1 MRCRTCDYTL
11 WSIRDRVCPECGA
24 PFKPSEFLF
33 RRSAVAYH
41 CPHCDQSYFGMTAQ
55 GHLKPRTF
63 NCVTC
68 SREIDMD
75 EMVLTPT
82 DGVREDFTAADEK
95 NPWEARRGFG
105 IFGAWFR
112 TVWMS
117 MASPSRLIQ
126 KSSARGLAGSAVW
139 FAAFTTIL
147 IGVASMISWVI
158 FGLVVSGMFG
168 GGGAMGLM
176 FVIPFTFFY
185 TLFGGLF
192 VVILIMAWSLGTHML
207 LALSGG
213 TERGIGRTIMAISYG
228 SGVNV
233 VTAIPLVGMYV
244 ALGSWV
250 WWGVSSGLML
260 AETHRVSKTRAIIAS
275 ITPPALMV
283 ALLVGG
289 YIWMMGA
296 MFRGMGGMGGMGSW
310 QEVQIVN
317 EALLLRLQ
325 QDDLRHAVELVAD
338 GDVTDLDFTLA
349 TTYTLPEDAMVAG
362 RSLDEYAMVSAIERT
377 PFIDAA
383 AAELPDD
390 VVAYRVGDFV
400 FTYPGIDVNQAAN
413 QGVGNLLWLVIAW
426 PDPNL
431 NAPPG
436 PNDMVWVG
444 MADGSTYPLMLRGL
458 DYEIDNQNGIRAQH
472 GLPPLPHP
480 ADVLHGA
487 PASASDPMFQE
498 QDDAVESAAP

>member
-11 WSIRDRVCPECGA
+11 WGIRDRVCPECGA
-24 PFKPSEFLF
+24 PFKPSDFLF

-41 CPHCDQSYFGMTAQ
+41 CPHCDQPYFGMTAQ

-63 NCVTC
+63 SCVTC

-95 NPWEARRGFG
+95 NPWEARKGFG
-105 IFGAWFR
+105 IFRAWFR

-117 MASPSRLIQ
+117 MAAPSRLIQ
-126 KSSARGLAGSAVW
+126 MSSARGLAGSAVW

-147 IGVASMISWVI
+147 IGFASMVSWMI
-158 FGLVVSGMFG
+158 FGLVVSGMFA
-168 GGGAMGLM
+168 GGAMSLL
-176 FVIPFTFFY
+176 FVIPVTLFY

-192 VVILIMAWSLGTHML
+192 IVIVIMAWSLGTHML

-213 TERGIGRTIMAISYG
+213 TERGIGRTVMAISYG
-228 SGVNV
+228 SGVNIV
-233 VTAIPLVGMYV
+233 AAIPLVGMYA
-244 ALGSWV
+244 ALGVWV

-275 ITPPALMV
+275 ITPPALIA
-283 ALLVGG
+283 ALLIGG

-310 QEVQIVN
+310 QDVQTVN
-317 EALLLRLQ
+317 EALLSRLQ
-325 QDDLRHAVELVAD
+325 QGEFRHAAELVAD
-338 GDVTDLDFTLA
+338 GDVMALDLTMIGSNTMPSDV
-349 TTYTLPEDAMVAG
+349 MIAG
-362 RSLDEYAMVSAIERT
+362 RSLDEYAWVSAIERSS
-377 PFIDAA
+377 FIDAA
-383 AAELPDD
+383 AAELPED

-400 FTYPGIDVNQAAN
+400 FTYPGVNVNQLGGD
-413 QGVGNLLWLVIAW
+413 QVWLVIAW
-426 PDPNL
+426 PDPDL
-431 NAPPG
+431 NPPPG
-436 PNDMVWVG
+436 PNDFIWVG
-444 MADGSTYPLMLRGL
+444 TADGSTYPAMFSSFDFEL
-458 DYEIDNQNGIRAQH
+458 DMQNRTRAKH
-472 GLPPLPHP
+472 SLPPLPHP

-487 PASASDPMFQE
+487 PVSASDPILQE
-498 QDDAVESAAP
+498 SDDAAESTAP